1 MGIISNIKKIFN
13 VEAPRKFLPKQIDV
27 LDRCLTDEA
36 ILYSGAFRAG
46 KTLLLAHA
54 AIRACL
60 ENPGTKGLIG
70 SQTHTTLK
78 SVVMDLVEEELDL
91 YQKALRNANIDLN
104 LVTKAI
110 HSDGKMEI
118 LFFNGSRLLFRACD
132 MERKLSGY
140 TLDFFGI
147 DEPVDVAEQIFTQ
160 LIGRISGTG
169 NLKNKFGLL
178 TTNPGSDLHWL
189 FKYFYIK
196 KLDRYIHIDT
206 TTYDNVLLPDYDNY
220 IKSKEQVWDA
230 DWIRRY
236 LNGNW
241 GMFEGQVYKDFNP
254 GTMVGDFK
262 NTPVSYHIAGIDWGL
277 ENPHCIL
284 DIGVTA
290 DRRLIVLRE
299 HYGKKMTTSELAPLI
314 ATWHKTSKFRKL
326 YCDPSAADL
335 IQQVYDKGLPVAHSK
350 NGKLQGYANNDVD
363 NGIAKVKSILRN
375 KLILVDKSCTYLI
388 SEIQAYRYK
397 EGTEKPIKE
406 NDHSC
411 DALRYAVT
419 DFNPD
424 MDVISFK
431 GTFTNLFKRR
441 F

>member
-1 MGIISNIKKIFN
+1 MGIISDIEKVYH
-13 VEAPRKFLPKQIDV
+13 VEAPRKFLPKQIEV

-36 ILYSGAFRAG
+36 VLYSGAFRAG

-60 ENPGTKGLIG
+60 ENPGVKGLIG

-91 YQKALRNANIDLN
+91 YQNELNAAGIDLK

-118 LFFNGSRLLFRACD
+118 RFYNGSKLLFRACD

-147 DEPVDVAEQIFTQ
+147 DEPVDVAEAIFTQ

-189 FKYFYIK
+189 YKYFYLM

-206 TTYDNVLLPDYDNY
+206 TTYDNILLPDYKNY

-236 LNGNW
+236 LNGSW

-262 NTPVSYHIAGIDWGL
+262 KTPVSYHIAGIDWGL
-277 ENPHCIL
+277 ENPHCVL

-290 DRRLIVLRE
+290 DKRLIVLRE

-314 ATWHKTSKFRKL
+314 AQWNKESKFRKL

-335 IQQVYDKGLPVAHSK
+335 IQQVYDKGAPIAHSK

-375 KLILVDKSCTYLI
+375 KLILVDESCTHLI
-388 SEIQAYRYK
+388 SELQAYRYK

-411 DALRYAVT
+411 DALRYGVT

-424 MDVISFK
+424 TDIIGFK
-431 GTFTNLFKRR
+431 GTLTNLFKRR